1 MVIIVA
7 SPILCQEAFP
17 HWELLQWRD
26 CSGGLNWSF
35 PNSSMS
41 LYSWA
46 KGLRL
51 LLWILPSKAD
61 ITSFLLE
68 NVEHKMSFFIAVL
81 FWVPKVLLM
90 MSNMTSKAFPN
101 FLRKFEACNFQWL
114 LTHQRIERLRALLT
128 EGLEEHRSWGH
139 PAKYRAVLYLSW
151 SRNLKV
157 VSVSQINVLTTGYR
171 ATQGAS
177 QDYEVYGHF
186 IRQNALWFT
195 IFPYLCTREN
205 RQRREQKTPKP
216 LQPSEK
222 YVY

>member
-51 LLWILPSKAD
+51 LLWILPSTAD

-114 LTHQRIERLRALLT
+114 LTHQRIERIERIEPCSQRDLRSTDHGGIQQST
-128 EGLEEHRSWGH
+128 EQSFTWAEVGIWRWFQF
-139 PAKYRAVLYLSW
+139 
-151 SRNLKV
+151 LK
-157 VSVSQINVLTTGYR
+157 
-171 ATQGAS
+171 
-177 QDYEVYGHF
+177 
-186 IRQNALWFT
+186 
-195 IFPYLCTREN
+195 
-205 RQRREQKTPKP
+205 
-216 LQPSEK
+216 
-222 YVY
+222 